1 MLASASKYSKNKPL
15 FQTDLFPA
23 IICLCKEVRTLMLG
37 IRPPRSCATF
47 HSPFCC
53 RDSSVGPAPVSYFL
67 SFVIHSRTFHLAF
80 LIAPCSAVVSG
91 NAWLYSL
98 LNQEG
103 VMLVIQGTPHQ
114 KKKRQLLLS
123 YCFPFHFTHSKELW
137 CPPSGWPETQIS
149 RHLPELERQAGFT
162 AHPLLLLTP
171 FLLVFVFYF
180 CISPVIFSL
189 FQVLFSGFYATVGKL
204 PFDSVLCPESLLKG
218 HSSIGASRTE
228 SEFRSLSKEKVSH
241 RG

>member
-137 CPPSGWPETQIS
+137 CPPSG
-149 RHLPELERQAGFT
+149 
-162 AHPLLLLTP
+162 
-171 FLLVFVFYF
+171 
-180 CISPVIFSL
+180 
-189 FQVLFSGFYATVGKL
+189 
-204 PFDSVLCPESLLKG
+204 
-218 HSSIGASRTE
+218 
-228 SEFRSLSKEKVSH
+228 
-241 RG
+241 